1 MESSEVLNVAFMT
14 AEDGDDPIVSFAIGE
29 PGEIKSLILLRTP
42 KYEFLLDD
50 AERGVN
56 VSYEDFLDDEDDPL
70 EAIDIQKRVMTIIT
84 RHRRYT
90 LNVGGVDNED
100 LEEAQEIL
108 KQMNFDNRF
117 ELRGPS

>member
-1 MESSEVLNVAFMT
+1 MKDVSFITTES
-14 AEDGDDPIVSFAIGE
+14 GDDLIVSFAISGSD
-29 PGEIKSLILLRTP
+29 PLIVKSLILLRTP

-70 EAIDIQKRVMTIIT
+70 EAIDIQKRVVTIIT